1 MTVTITPIPVLEA
14 DPSALAPIPMTRLIQ
29 VELRKLVDTRAGRW
43 LGIIQALLITAAS
56 AILVIV
62 MAVRDETTTLM
73 DFFSIAG
80 FVMSLLLPVMGILA
94 ITTEWTQRTHMATFT
109 LEPRR
114 GRVIAAKCGA
124 ATIAALVSIA
134 VALVVGVVSSGVAS
148 LIGVG
153 VDWHFDVDIMAGF
166 ALAQTLGTLTGFALG
181 ALILATPAAIVAFF
195 AYAFVLP
202 TLFAIGADQLS
213 WFDSIQPWIDFG
225 DAQMPL
231 AESGLT
237 GANWGHLAT
246 AATLWLGIPMV
257 LGIRRIRR
265 SEIK

>member
-1 MTVTITPIPVLEA
+1 MTATIPVLEA
-14 DPSALAPIPMTRLIQ
+14 DPSALAPIPLSRLVQ

-43 LGIIQALLITAAS
+43 LGIIQALLIAAAS
-56 AILVIV
+56 TILVIV
-62 MAVRDETTTLM
+62 MAVRDDPVSLM

-80 FVMSLLLPVMGILA
+80 FVMSVLLPVMGILA

-124 ATIAALVSIA
+124 AVIAALVSIA
-134 VALVVGVVSSGVAS
+134 VAVVVAVVSSGLAS
-148 LIGVG
+148 LIGVS
-153 VDWHFDVDIMAGF
+153 VDWHFDADMMAGF
-166 ALAQTLGTLTGFALG
+166 ALAQILGVLTGFALG

-202 TLFAIGADQLS
+202 TLFMIGADQLS
-213 WFDSIQPWIDFG
+213 WFESIQPWIDLG

-231 AESGLT
+231 TETGLT
-237 GANWGHLAT
+237 AANGAHLLT
-246 AATLWLGIPMV
+246 AAALWLGIPLV